1 MAVPFPKCEGIQ
13 GEFYL
18 TVDDK
23 LHEHV
28 APLSDDLPLSVYTQ
42 SYRHAAREHIPLH
55 WHSDVQLTWVYE
67 GALDYTVE
75 GGSLALTPD
84 DLLLVNAGHLH
95 GSRTVQGDT
104 RTLCINFASE
114 QLFPP
119 ALLRRYICP
128 LLEDAAFSHAV
139 LPLRAEWSEILRG
152 CCAREGEPDC
162 FAVYELLVQVLRE
175 LTRSFRGGTEK
186 DGEDARLFQTALR
199 YLHEHYSEPLSAGQ
213 LASAAAVNRTML
225 SVLFKKYT
233 GMTPTA
239 DYRDLRRNGLQS
251 AQPLYRAVSPALW
264 RLTASIPQAVWC
276 GVTGT
281 SADYTT
287 MQEGLISIPCK
298 FEGKPATI
306 WRRYGRT
313 ATGG

>member
-1 MAVPFPKCEGIQ
+1 MTVPFPKCEGIQ

-152 CCAREGEPDC
+152 CCAWEGEPDC

-233 GMTPTA
+233 GMTPTR
-239 DYRDLRRNGLQS
+239 YRNEYRLYMAKSMIVGTDRPITEICAETGYNQLSHFIEQFRLCYGASPLQ
-251 AQPLYRAVSPALW
+251 YR
-264 RLTASIPQAVWC
+264 
-276 GVTGT
+276 
-281 SADYTT
+281 
-287 MQEGLISIPCK
+287 K
-298 FEGKPATI
+298 
-306 WRRYGRT
+306 RYG
-313 ATGG
+313 AG

>member
-162 FAVYELLVQVLRE
+162 FAVYMNCSCRCC
-175 LTRSFRGGTEK
+175 
-186 DGEDARLFQTALR
+186 
-199 YLHEHYSEPLSAGQ
+199 
-213 LASAAAVNRTML
+213 AS
-225 SVLFKKYT
+225 
-233 GMTPTA
+233 
-239 DYRDLRRNGLQS
+239 
-251 AQPLYRAVSPALW
+251 
-264 RLTASIPQAVWC
+264 
-276 GVTGT
+276 
-281 SADYTT
+281 
-287 MQEGLISIPCK
+287 
-298 FEGKPATI
+298 
-306 WRRYGRT
+306 
-313 ATGG
+313 

>member
-119 ALLRRYICP
+119 ALLWRYICP

-233 GMTPTA
+233 GMTPTR
-239 DYRDLRRNGLQS
+239 YRNEYR
-251 AQPLYRAVSPALW
+251 LYMAKSMIVGTDRPITEICAETGYNQLSHFIEQF
-264 RLTASIPQAVWC
+264 RL
-276 GVTGT
+276 
-281 SADYTT
+281 
-287 MQEGLISIPCK
+287 
-298 FEGKPATI
+298 
-306 WRRYGRT
+306 RYG
-313 ATGG
+313 A